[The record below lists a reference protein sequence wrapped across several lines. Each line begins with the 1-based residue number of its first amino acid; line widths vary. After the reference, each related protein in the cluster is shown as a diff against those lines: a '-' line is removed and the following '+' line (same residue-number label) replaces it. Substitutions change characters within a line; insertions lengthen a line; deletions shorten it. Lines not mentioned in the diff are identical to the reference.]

1 MDSYLQ
7 LLEDVMQNGRG
18 HDDRTGVGTRSVF
31 MRQWRHDMRTG
42 FPLLTTKR
50 VTARWVFEELR
61 WFLSGSTNNADLL
74 AEKIDIW
81 TEWATAEQCA
91 KFGRQ
96 EGDLGPVY
104 GKQMRCYG
112 GYSEALV
119 AVEAREPS
127 GMDYKPEY
135 AVAQDTEW
143 TIIDDCARRDSDGR
157 RYVSIK
163 FGSGFTREVRIDQL
177 NKGTLSDPF
186 SATVA
191 GVGYSG
197 GYICKSNVDRNL
209 YKVWSH
215 MLERCYVTTCKEYR
229 YYGGAGITVCNRW
242 HNFACFI
249 ADAKQLLGWYYKS
262 KDLGGYQ
269 LDKDHYRSKVYSPTT
284 CLWLPKRLNLA
295 YAKRRSFVA
304 TSPTGEK
311 HYDISTQLFAERH
324 GLSSH
329 SISRCLR
336 GDRPSHKGWT
346 FVESADR
353 GLGFTTPVDQIAQLL
368 HDIQTSPNSRR
379 LLVNMWNPSEAR
391 QVALPPCHTLYQVK
405 CYEDT
410 KEISLHLFARSIDIF
425 LGLPYNIASYAFLL
439 NMLGFATGYTP
450 LELGISFSDL
460 HLYNNH
466 VDQAKEQLSRE
477 PYLLPTVSIAEE
489 ARLATPLET
498 LLNIKWEHITLNG
511 YKHHPKIEAPVA
523 V

>member
-104 GKQMRCYG
+104 GHLWRNFDG
-112 GYSEALV
+112 
-119 AVEAREPS
+119 
-127 GMDYKPEY
+127 DYEEKT
-135 AVAQDTEW
+135 Q
-143 TIIDDCARRDSDGR
+143 
-157 RYVSIK
+157 
-163 FGSGFTREVRIDQL
+163 GF
-177 NKGTLSDPF
+177 
-186 SATVA
+186 
-191 GVGYSG
+191 
-197 GYICKSNVDRNL
+197 
-209 YKVWSH
+209 
-215 MLERCYVTTCKEYR
+215 
-229 YYGGAGITVCNRW
+229 
-242 HNFACFI
+242 
-249 ADAKQLLGWYYKS
+249 
-262 KDLGGYQ
+262 
-269 LDKDHYRSKVYSPTT
+269 
-284 CLWLPKRLNLA
+284 
-295 YAKRRSFVA
+295 
-304 TSPTGEK
+304 
-311 HYDISTQLFAERH
+311 
-324 GLSSH
+324 
-329 SISRCLR
+329 
-336 GDRPSHKGWT
+336 
-346 FVESADR
+346 
-353 GLGFTTPVDQIAQLL
+353 DQIAQLL

-379 LLVNMWNPSEAR
+379 LIVSGWNPAKAKK
-391 QVALPPCHTLYQVK
+391 VALPPCHTAWQVK

-477 PYLLPTVSIAEE
+477 PYLLPTISIAEA

-498 LLNIKWEHITLNG
+498 LLNIKWEHIALNG